1 MKEANAFVFLVRG
14 IVMIFCGITYPMAM
28 LPAWMQATAQWLP
41 QTYIIHAVRT
51 ASLSTEGFAGIS
63 HDLGM
68 ILFFGVI
75 WLAIGYVLFVVME
88 RRARKTGAI
97 GQY

>member
-1 MKEANAFVFLVRG
+1 
-14 IVMIFCGITYPMAM
+14 
-28 LPAWMQATAQWLP
+28 
-41 QTYIIHAVRT
+41 VRT
-51 ASLSTEGFAGIS
+51 AALSTEGFADIS
-63 HDLGM
+63 YDLSM